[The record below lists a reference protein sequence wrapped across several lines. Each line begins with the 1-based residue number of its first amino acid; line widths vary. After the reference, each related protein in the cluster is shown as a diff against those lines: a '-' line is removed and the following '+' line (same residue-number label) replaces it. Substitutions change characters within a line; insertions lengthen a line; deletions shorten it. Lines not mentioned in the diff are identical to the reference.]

1 MKLTVHLFQTPG
13 GSNPV
18 GQYFESLQEDEAA
31 RVYAVLAEVQRI
43 GLKGPLV
50 QVRQIRGKLW
60 ELKLGMH
67 RVFYVLITG
76 PVMVLLHGCKK
87 QSQKARQKDVDVALS
102 RMKQVLDS
110 E

>member
-1 MKLTVHLFQTPG
+1 MNLTVRSFQTPG
-13 GSNPV
+13 GNSPV
-18 GQYFESLQEDEAA
+18 AQYLESLEEGEAA
-31 RVYAVLAEVQRI
+31 AVYAVLAEVQRN
-43 GLKGPLV
+43 GLQGPLV

-60 ELKLGMH
+60 ELKLWKH
-67 RVFYVLITG
+67 RAFYVLITG

-87 QSQKARQKDVDVALS
+87 QGQKARQKDVDVALS